1 MPSQDIPFSHR
12 LKTKQEFGSKSNVLK
27 THLSNDASRSSN
39 TKKEIMDRFDTAKAS
54 GIYKKNKTFKRRH
67 YKT

>member
-12 LKTKQEFGSKSNVLK
+12 LKTKQEIGSKSNVLK

-39 TKKEIMDRFDTAKAS
+39 TKRKIMDRFEQNLEF
-54 GIYKKNKTFKRRH
+54 YF
-67 YKT
+67 